1 MEAGYGGRLP
11 WQYVF
16 AGATMPMIAD
26 DTRKNVRAGLKE
38 RFPYAKWVKTDNL
51 HEWPDQLVHDFR
63 MVKDKPKSRRWAML
77 DALDNAIIEVRQRTL
92 VFANSIVSVQQAYEA
107 LRSAG
112 WKAQMYHKGM
122 PFEDREE
129 VLERFRNGQFPILVC
144 GKEITRGV
152 DLPAITHVIQYEFAG
167 NAYDHMHRVGRTAR
181 MGNPGQATTLY
192 TPWERPL
199 VKAIERSR
207 YEGLTHF
214 HHVDRRYRL
223 RLKEEGVS
231 AGLKAKKAKSK
242 RRKNQENRARVKEAR
257 QERAHLAQWE

>member
-1 MEAGYGGRLP
+1 
-11 WQYVF
+11 
-16 AGATMPMIAD
+16 
-26 DTRKNVRAGLKE
+26 
-38 RFPYAKWVKTDNL
+38 
-51 HEWPDQLVHDFR
+51 
-63 MVKDKPKSRRWAML
+63 
-77 DALDNAIIEVRQRTL
+77 
-92 VFANSIVSVQQAYEA
+92 
-107 LRSAG
+107 
-112 WKAQMYHKGM
+112 MYHKGM

-231 AGLKAKKAKSK
+231 AGLCGGGGGGLCAAL
-242 RRKNQENRARVKEAR
+242 RRVSRPPTQSARRRRTSRPASPGVHNGVGAGMHWKGR
-257 QERAHLAQWE
+257 DLRSG